1 MKAVVISGGHPVSI
15 KKAGSFLDEADY
27 IICADKGAEYAE
39 AYGVVPD
46 LIVGDMDSADKSR
59 LSETMLSKI
68 VISPREKDYT
78 DTHLAVMNAIENKAD
93 EITML
98 CATGLRSDHSLANI
112 RLLLLIADYG
122 VAGKIV
128 DDENTISLCTG
139 ETEFVGKTGTT
150 ISIISLADTTTG
162 ITLDGFKYPLENHDA
177 GLMWTTGISNEIIS
191 PAARISI
198 ESGCL
203 LVFEIHN
210 P

>member
-15 KKAGSFLDEADY
+15 RMAGSFLDEADY
-27 IICADKGAEYAE
+27 IVCADKGAEYAE

-98 CATGLRSDHSLANI
+98 CATGLRSDHFLANI

-122 VAGKIV
+122 AEGKIV

-139 ETEFVGKTGTT
+139 QTEFIDKTGTI
-150 ISIISLADTTTG
+150 ISILSIADTTTG
-162 ITLDGFKYPLENHDA
+162 ITLDGFKYPLENYDA

-191 PAARISI
+191 PVARISI
-198 ESGCL
+198 ESG
-203 LVFEIHN
+203 
-210 P
+210 

>member
-1 MKAVVISGGHPVSI
+1 MKAVVISGGHPVSN
-15 KKAGSFLDEADY
+15 KMARLFLDEADY
-27 IICADKGAEYAE
+27 IVCADKGAEYAE

-46 LIVGDMDSADKSR
+46 LIVGDMDSADKSK

-112 RLLLLIADYG
+112 RLLLLISDSGASG
-122 VAGKIV
+122 RIV

-139 ETEFVGKTGTT
+139 ETEFTGKTGTT
-150 ISIISLADTTTG
+150 ISLISIADTTTG
-162 ITLDGFKYPLENHDA
+162 ITLEGFKYTLEDYDA

-191 PAARISI
+191 PVARISI